1 MYLFIFD
8 LRINK
13 INLKFKFPQM
23 EEKKCLDC
31 GEKLV
36 GRIDKKF
43 CNDSCRNSYNNKQA
57 GRSSNLVRRINR
69 ILKVNLRVLEELNPN
84 GKTTTT
90 KDKMLQSGFNFN
102 YYTNTYI
109 TREGRIY
116 YFCYNMGYS
125 ELDNGRV
132 VLVRNKEQ

>member
-1 MYLFIFD
+1 
-8 LRINK
+8 
-13 INLKFKFPQM
+13 M

-43 CNDSCRNSYNNKQA
+43 CNDTCRNAYNNKQVST
-57 GRSSNLVRRINR
+57 SSNLVRNINR
-69 ILKVNLRVLEELNPN
+69 ILKANLRILEEMNPN

-90 KDKMLQSGFNFN
+90 KDKMINNGFNFK
-102 YYTNTYI
+102 YYTNTYT
-109 TREGRIY
+109 TREGRVY

-125 ELDNGRV
+125 ELENGRMI
-132 VLVRNKEQ
+132 LVRNKD